1 MSEKMF
7 ENKEEE
13 EERIKKQF
21 EDHQKTSLF
30 ELLFKSPISVI
41 KKKPLYSFLFT
52 APMGIIFALIGSFF
66 FVPQNF
72 WLIDDIILFS
82 ILIVIT
88 PPGILTYVRNRK
100 IKKIESEFPDF
111 LRDVAESNS
120 SGMTLTKAVQ
130 TAAQGSYG
138 PLTPQITKMNDQ
150 ISWGIS
156 FNEALKRF
164 SNRIKTP
171 LIKRAVSLITEAE
184 RAGGDVTE
192 ILNAA
197 STDAREIKK
206 LESERKANMAMYVVI
221 IYVSFFVFLAVI
233 LILYNSFIPVM
244 ARASSASAGGATG
257 GLIAGDFN
265 PELYKRVFFHAS
277 TIQGF
282 ASGLVAGKMGEGR
295 LDAGLK
301 HSFVLSII
309 SYLIFFFI

>member
-1 MSEKMF
+1 MSEEIEKS
-7 ENKEEE
+7 NEEE
-13 EERIKKQF
+13 KRLRKEFKKYK
-21 EDHQKTSLF
+21 KTSLLDLF
-30 ELLFKSPISVI
+30 FKSPISVI
-41 KKKPLYSFLFT
+41 KKEPLYSFLVT
-52 APMGIIFALIGSFF
+52 TPIGIIFAIIGSFF
-66 FVPQNF
+66 LVTENF
-72 WLIDDIILFS
+72 WLIDDVLLFS
-82 ILIVIT
+82 VLIIIT
-88 PPGILTYVRNRK
+88 PPGILTYLRTRR
-100 IKKIESEFPDF
+100 IKKIEQEFPDF

-120 SGMTLTKAVQ
+120 SGMTLTRAVQ

-138 PLTPQITKMNDQ
+138 PLTPEIVKMSDQ

-164 SNRIKTP
+164 SDRIKTP
-171 LIKRAVSLITEAE
+171 LIKRSISLITEAE

-197 STDAREIKK
+197 SKDAREIKN
-206 LESERKANMAMYVVI
+206 LEAERKSNMAMYVVI

-244 ARASSASAGGATG
+244 ARASSATSGGGATG
-257 GLIAGDFN
+257 GLISGSFD
-265 PELYKRVFFHAS
+265 PDLYKRVFFHAS

-301 HSFVLSII
+301 HSFVLSMI